1 MLKAVK
7 IGLIVG
13 IFGLLV
19 LVRYFQEA
27 LFYDPLL
34 DFFRSDFLEK
44 EHLPDFRTAK
54 LIFALTERYFLNSI
68 LSLLVLWIAFN
79 EKGYVKFAALLYLI
93 AFVLLLVIFYMLLK
107 NYEPEHYQLLFYMR
121 RFLIQPLFIIII
133 LPAFYYQKTR
143 EK

>member
-7 IGLIVG
+7 IGLIMGV
-13 IFGLLV
+13 FGLLV
-19 LVRYFQEA
+19 LVRYFQET

-44 EHLPDFRTAK
+44 EHLPHFNTLK

-68 LSLLVLWIAFN
+68 LSLLVLWIAFS
-79 EKGYVKFAALLYLI
+79 EKDYVKFAALLYLI
-93 AFVLLLVIFYMLLK
+93 AFVFLLSVFYILLQ
-107 NYEPEHYQLLFYMR
+107 NYEPERYQVLFYVR
-121 RFLIQPLFIIII
+121 RFLIQPLFILII